1 MLFPPRAVLET
12 DLSLIKQNGRLL
24 MRLAEERFFC
34 PMVKTDAYGHG
45 AIPVTKA
52 LREAGALFAGTVSA
66 EEARQIH
73 ETLPDPPNILIF
85 GPISSQE
92 EWEWIASAR
101 RRSGGKTCL
110 PVISNYEDL
119 ECAKKA
125 AAKAA
130 GRTQRSSKEAPLPIH
145 LKFDAGFSRL
155 GFAAG
160 EAEKIKAFLKDAPLL
175 KLEGIALQLTEG
187 VEADLPGTLSF
198 NQRKILRELRLFLK
212 APAAHSLNT
221 AALFALAKPIGGRQG
236 AGAASGGST
245 GGGSADSGPANGG
258 TGLLSKGFFP
268 DKADDG
274 ARPGIGLYGPFAP
287 ALPQEAAATAIAGSG
302 APLSPAMRSAES
314 RSALKK
320 PEGGG
325 ARQDAFQ
332 KAVAQETARQ
342 SASPIQT
349 ADPAPAATAI
359 SALQIASSLKA
370 YIVNIRGLKKGGLVS
385 YSGTWRAKRNSIIAT
400 VSLGYGDGLL
410 KTLSNK
416 GRVLYRGRLCPVVGQ
431 ICMDFFMTDITD
443 ADRDGPP
450 PRTGEEI
457 LIFGSQKG
465 KSFSAAD
472 QAALAGALPH
482 ELFAGLGRRVRR
494 IYTENS
500 R

>member
-24 MRLAEERFFC
+24 MKLAEGRFFC

-52 LREAGALFAGTVSA
+52 LREAGALFVGTVSA

-73 ETLPDPPNILIF
+73 ETLPDPPNILVF
-85 GPISSQE
+85 GPVSNLE

-125 AAKAA
+125 AA
-130 GRTQRSSKEAPLPIH
+130 RTQKTAKEALFPIH

-155 GFAAG
+155 GFAVN
-160 EAEKIKAFLKDAPLL
+160 EAEKVQAFLKNAPLL

-187 VEADLPGTLSF
+187 AEAGLPGTVSF
-198 NQRKILRELRLFLK
+198 YQRKMLRELRLFFK
-212 APAAHSLNT
+212 APTAHSLNT
-221 AALFALAKPIGGRQG
+221 AALFALTKPIGGPARPKRASGGPLAGEPASGGRQG
-236 AGAASGGST
+236 AGDARAGAAGGGST
-245 GGGSADSGPANGG
+245 GGGSADGGPADGG
-258 TGLLSKGFFP
+258 PASGGFFP

-274 ARPGIGLYGPFAP
+274 ARPGIGLYGPFIP
-287 ALPQEAAATAIAGSG
+287 AC
-302 APLSPAMRSAES
+302 
-314 RSALKK
+314 
-320 PEGGG
+320 
-325 ARQDAFQ
+325 D
-332 KAVAQETARQ
+332 
-342 SASPIQT
+342 
-349 ADPAPAATAI
+349 
-359 SALQIASSLKA
+359 LQIASSLKA
-370 YIVNIRGLKKGGLVS
+370 CIVNIRQIKKGAAVS
-385 YSGTWRAKRNSIIAT
+385 YSGTWRATRDSVIAT

-416 GRVLYRGRLCPVVGQ
+416 GRVLYRGRLCPLIGQ

-443 ADRDGPP
+443 AAKEGPP
-450 PRTGEEI
+450 PRTGEEV
-457 LIFGSQKG
+457 LIFGSQMG

-500 R
+500 